1 MTRCIDYI
9 ISKKKPIFIFSSQ
22 VSTLRN
28 RLRKLIDNKYNNC
41 KFDSELLDLIELSDK
56 VNGG

>member
-1 MTRCIDYI
+1 MRVIDYI
-9 ISKKKPIFIFSSQ
+9 ISAKKPIFIFSSQ
-22 VSTLRN
+22 LPTLQKKV
-28 RLRKLIDNKYNNC
+28 RKLINNKYNNC